1 MNCTITNLKIQ
12 DKNTVFA
19 LGTVSSIEKTS
30 TQLLATICTC
40 DVIQRVFY
48 SILGKLKKT
57 GDGQTDGRI
66 HPLIESW
73 LTTKTH
79 YRPIIN
85 ELRNKRKN
93 ISSFKDV
100 ITTSKGS
107 IAINRLL
114 QAFSNKSKDRQ
125 TDQPTDK
132 VVYRI
137 AYTRLNN

>member
-1 MNCTITNLKIQ
+1 MFLLNNKRKKKIPDVPCRTQMFSKQLVKPYTHNKQFNGSSLPANKSFSNGPKDRRTNGP
-12 DKNTVFA
+12 N
-19 LGTVSSIEKTS
+19 
-30 TQLLATICTC
+30 
-40 DVIQRVFY
+40 
-48 SILGKLKKT
+48 
-57 GDGQTDGRI
+57 GRT

-125 TDQPTDK
+125 TDQPSDK